1 MQGFTQNK
9 RLFQELKCI
18 LVSRLRPI
26 IRSMQRITPHN
37 SGHHSSTNGK
47 LLTFLP
53 LPLPLRSPGL
63 ADRNY
68 IPSTANHGHA
78 SKTPPPER
86 KAPIRSRFSQV
97 GTKKSG
103 NEKTDIG
110 RFAPQGASFSFGG
123 FCPSPSPD
131 LDIRH
136 YLVFRILSPRMGVG
150 PILLPWEL
158 SPPLFLCSTLA
169 LGLTWE
175 VCWKRCAS
183 FRSLQNFPSSH
194 YEACEAR
201 NRFMNHNRIT
211 EMLNLKN

>member
-1 MQGFTQNK
+1 
-9 RLFQELKCI
+9 
-18 LVSRLRPI
+18 
-26 IRSMQRITPHN
+26 MQRITTHN
-37 SGHHSSTNGK
+37 SLAITPTSTNGK

-53 LPLPLRSPGL
+53 LLAF

-68 IPSTANHGHA
+68 IPSRASTANHGHA

-86 KAPIRSRFSQV
+86 KAPIRSRFRQV